1 MTKEKSTVPRLRFPG
16 FTDAWKQRKLG
27 EVADFSIKTNSLS
40 RDKLSS
46 YFYEVQNI
54 HYGDILTKYDAIL
67 DVCNKE
73 LPSIIG
79 STISDFADDL
89 LIEGDIVFADAAED
103 STVGKAIEVRNFKGK
118 NVVSGLHTI
127 VARPKVSYAPYYLG
141 YLINST
147 AYHNQIL
154 PLMQGTKVSSISKAN
169 LKSTTIV
176 FPTLPEQEAIGSFF
190 SDLDQLITL
199 HQRKLDDV
207 KELKKALLQKM
218 FPKGNGND
226 FPELRFPE
234 FTDAWKQ
241 RKLGEVATFV
251 KGNGYSK
258 KDLVI
263 EGSPIILYGRL
274 YTKYETVI
282 SEVDTFVSVE
292 DNKNSVVYSE
302 GGEVLVPAS
311 GESSLDIARASVVAK
326 KGIILGGDIN
336 IIRLHSEIFPV
347 FLALTI
353 SNGKQQ
359 KGLSKRAQGKSVVH
373 LHNSDLKKVDLDFP
387 TLPEQEAIGSFFSD
401 LDQLI
406 TLHQRQ
412 LDHLKLLKKALL
424 QQMFI

>member
-27 EVADFSIKTNSLS
+27 EVSKRVT
-40 RDKLSS
+40 RR
-46 YFYEVQNI
+46 
-54 HYGDILTKYDAIL
+54 
-67 DVCNKE
+67 NKE
-73 LPSIIG
+73 LISSLPL
-79 STISDFADDL
+79 TISAQHGLVDQEEFFNKQVASKDVSSYYLIKKGEFAYNKSYSNGYPWGAIKRLDRYEMGVL
-89 LIEGDIVFADAAED
+89 STLYIVFKPTSLICSDYLVSYYDTVNWYKEVSMIAAE
-103 STVGKAIEVRNFKGK
+103 GARNHGLLNIAPNDFFKTR
-118 NVVSGLHTI
+118 LFI
-127 VARPKVSYAPYYLG
+127 
-141 YLINST
+141 
-147 AYHNQIL
+147 
-154 PLMQGTKVSSISKAN
+154 
-169 LKSTTIV
+169 
-176 FPTLPEQEAIGSFF
+176 PTLPEQEAIGSFF

-218 FPKGNGND
+218 FLKGNGND

-241 RKLGEVATFV
+241 RKLGEVATFA

-387 TLPEQEAIGSFFSD
+387 SLPEQEAIGSFFSD

>member
-16 FTDAWKQRKLG
+16 FTDAWKQRKLGEVAEKISQKNLDRQYVETFTNSAEFGIISQRDFFEKNISSLDNISGYYIVNPDDFVYNPRISNLAPVGPIKRNKLGRVGVMSPLYTIFRFSDIHLDFVEKYFDTTIWHRYMELNGDSGARSDRFAIKDSVFKGLPIPLPTLPEQEAIGSFFSDLDQLITLHQRKLDDVKELKKALLQKMFPKGNGNDFPELRFPEFTDAWKQRKLG

-79 STISDFADDL
+79 STISDFADAL
-89 LIEGDIVFADAAED
+89 LSEGDIVFADAAED

-169 LKSTTIV
+169 LKSTT
-176 FPTLPEQEAIGSFF
+176 
-190 SDLDQLITL
+190 
-199 HQRKLDDV
+199 
-207 KELKKALLQKM
+207 
-218 FPKGNGND
+218 
-226 FPELRFPE
+226 
-234 FTDAWKQ
+234 
-241 RKLGEVATFV
+241 
-251 KGNGYSK
+251 
-258 KDLVI
+258 
-263 EGSPIILYGRL
+263 
-274 YTKYETVI
+274 
-282 SEVDTFVSVE
+282 
-292 DNKNSVVYSE
+292 VV
-302 GGEVLVPAS
+302 
-311 GESSLDIARASVVAK
+311 
-326 KGIILGGDIN
+326 
-336 IIRLHSEIFPV
+336 
-347 FLALTI
+347 
-353 SNGKQQ
+353 
-359 KGLSKRAQGKSVVH
+359 
-373 LHNSDLKKVDLDFP
+373 FP

-412 LDHLKLLKKALL
+412 LDHLKLLKKTLL

>member
-16 FTDAWKQRKLG
+16 FTDAWKQRKL
-27 EVADFSIKTNSLS
+27 
-40 RDKLSS
+40 R
-46 YFYEVQNI
+46 
-54 HYGDILTKYDAIL
+54 
-67 DVCNKE
+67 
-73 LPSIIG
+73 
-79 STISDFADDL
+79 
-89 LIEGDIVFADAAED
+89 
-103 STVGKAIEVRNFKGK
+103 
-118 NVVSGLHTI
+118 
-127 VARPKVSYAPYYLG
+127 
-141 YLINST
+141 
-147 AYHNQIL
+147 
-154 PLMQGTKVSSISKAN
+154 
-169 LKSTTIV
+169 
-176 FPTLPEQEAIGSFF
+176 
-190 SDLDQLITL
+190 
-199 HQRKLDDV
+199 
-207 KELKKALLQKM
+207 
-218 FPKGNGND
+218 
-226 FPELRFPE
+226 
-234 FTDAWKQ
+234 
-241 RKLGEVATFV
+241 EVATFV

-406 TLHQRQ
+406 TLHQRKLDDVKELKKALLQKMFPKGNGNDFPELRFPEFTDAWKQRKLGEVLKERNESRSPSADVPLVSFTVENGVTPKTERYNREFLVRDEDKKYKFTQLDDIVYNPANLKFGAIARNKYGAAVFSPIYVTYGVLSEAHPLFVELIVTSTNFIQRALRYQEGTVYERMAVKSFDLLRSEIPLPTLPEQEAIGNFFSDLDQLITLHQRQ

>member
-16 FTDAWKQRKLG
+16 FTDAWKPRKLG
-27 EVADFSIKTNSLS
+27 EVAISFDYGLNSAATEYDGENKYLRITDIDDDSREFNISNLTSPEINLFGLDEYRLSI
-40 RDKLSS
+40 
-46 YFYEVQNI
+46 
-54 HYGDILTKYDAIL
+54 GDIL
-67 DVCNKE
+67 
-73 LPSIIG
+73 
-79 STISDFADDL
+79 FART
-89 LIEGDIVFADAAED
+89 GA
-103 STVGKAIEVRNFKGK
+103 SVGKSYIYRSVDGK
-118 NVVSGLHTI
+118 VYFAGFLIRVKIKDTFNPDFVFQNTLTSNYERFISITSMRSGQPGVNAQEYSNYEI
-127 VARPKVSYAPYYLG
+127 
-141 YLINST
+141 
-147 AYHNQIL
+147 
-154 PLMQGTKVSSISKAN
+154 M
-169 LKSTTIV
+169 
-176 FPTLPEQEAIGSFF
+176 FPTLSEQEAIGSFF

-241 RKLGEVATFV
+241 RKLGEVATFA

-292 DNKNSVVYSE
+292 DNKKSVVYSE

>member
-16 FTDAWKQRKLG
+16 FTDAWKQRKLGEVAISFDYGLNSAATEYDGENKYLRITDIDDDSREFNISNLTSPEINLFGLDEYRLSIGDILFARTGASVGKSYIYRSVDGKVYFAGFLIRVKIKDTFNPDFVFQNTLTSNYERFISITSMRSGQPGVNAQEYSNYEIMFPTLSEQEAIGSFFSDLDQLITLHQRKLDDVKELKKALLQKMFPKGNGNDFPDLRFPEFTDAWKQRKLG

-79 STISDFADDL
+79 STISDFADAL

-169 LKSTTIV
+169 LKSTT
-176 FPTLPEQEAIGSFF
+176 
-190 SDLDQLITL
+190 
-199 HQRKLDDV
+199 
-207 KELKKALLQKM
+207 
-218 FPKGNGND
+218 
-226 FPELRFPE
+226 
-234 FTDAWKQ
+234 
-241 RKLGEVATFV
+241 
-251 KGNGYSK
+251 
-258 KDLVI
+258 
-263 EGSPIILYGRL
+263 
-274 YTKYETVI
+274 
-282 SEVDTFVSVE
+282 
-292 DNKNSVVYSE
+292 VV
-302 GGEVLVPAS
+302 
-311 GESSLDIARASVVAK
+311 
-326 KGIILGGDIN
+326 
-336 IIRLHSEIFPV
+336 
-347 FLALTI
+347 
-353 SNGKQQ
+353 
-359 KGLSKRAQGKSVVH
+359 
-373 LHNSDLKKVDLDFP
+373 FP

>member
-27 EVADFSIKTNSLS
+27 EVLKERNESRSPSADVPLVSFTVENGVTPKTERYNREFLV
-40 RDKLSS
+40 RDEDK
-46 YFYEVQNI
+46 
-54 HYGDILTKYDAIL
+54 KYKFTQL
-67 DVCNKE
+67 D
-73 LPSIIG
+73 
-79 STISDFADDL
+79 
-89 LIEGDIVFADAAED
+89 DIVY
-103 STVGKAIEVRNFKGK
+103 N
-118 NVVSGLHTI
+118 
-127 VARPKVSYAPYYLG
+127 P
-141 YLINST
+141 
-147 AYHNQIL
+147 
-154 PLMQGTKVSSISKAN
+154 AN
-169 LKSTTIV
+169 LKFGAIARNKYGAAVFSPIYVTYGVLSEAHPLFVELIVTSTNFIQRALRYQEGTVYERMAVKSFDLLRSEIPL
-176 FPTLPEQEAIGSFF
+176 PTHPEQEAIGSFF

-241 RKLGEVATFV
+241 RKLGEVATFA

-263 EGSPIILYGRL
+263 KGSPIILYGRL

-387 TLPEQEAIGSFFSD
+387 TLPEQEAIGNFFSD